1 MKRTLPA
8 LAAAALLLVSVRAQ
22 QPATSQQP
30 NEVSTTISSD
40 QAGSAPR
47 FAVPDFIALSKDAE
61 TVDAAQTI
69 GRVLW
74 DDLNFER
81 EFALIPRD
89 VLATI
94 PPATSLVDIPFDRY
108 REINAD
114 GIIIGAVQ
122 KTELGVRVE
131 VRLFNRNRQSVF
143 SREYSGSVG
152 NKRLYAHTIADELHQ
167 QQRALRG
174 VARTKLTFNSDRDGE
189 RMAGTVENRGVKEI
203 YIADYD
209 GENQRRV
216 TTQRSLNINS
226 TWSPDARSI
235 AYTSYRRGAP
245 TIFISNIY
253 QGTLD
258 EPTKGAAGQAFL
270 PAWSPDGTRIAF
282 TSTRDGNSEIY
293 VANRDGSNV
302 RRITNSAAIDST
314 PTWSPTGTQI
324 AFTSDRYRH
333 AADLH
338 RGRGWAG
345 AAPADTRVVCGPAD
359 LVAGALQ
366 RGRVHGAHGSGQ
378 RHQGHRTRD
387 RPGQAAD
394 VRGRHEREPGVLGQ
408 RPPHCLHVH
417 PVRQVA
423 NLHHQ
428 QGRQGPPSD
437 HADRQ
442 QLPARLVQVATRTL
456 WEYVNE
462 PDARI
467 PAGDPGN
474 PADAVRPDHRGV
486 RRQETSG
493 GAPCP
498 AATDHGSEHLRC
510 AAACAT

>member
-1 MKRTLPA
+1 MKRILPA
-8 LAAAALLLVSVRAQ
+8 LAAAALLIVSLQ
-22 QPATSQQP
+22 GEQPATSQQP
-30 NEVSTTISSD
+30 SEVSTTISSD

-47 FAVPDFIALSKDAE
+47 FAVPDFIAMSRDAE

-81 EFALIPRD
+81 EFSLIPKD

-94 PPATSLVDIPFDRY
+94 PPATSLVDVPFDRY

-114 GIIIGAVQ
+114 GIIIGTVQ
-122 KTELGVRVE
+122 RTDLGVRVE
-131 VRLFNRNRQSVF
+131 VRLFNRGRQAVF
-143 SREYSGSVG
+143 SREYSGSVA

-189 RMAGTVENRGVKEI
+189 RMSGTVENRGVKEI

-226 TWSPDARSI
+226 AWSPDARSI

-245 TIFISNIY
+245 AIFISNIY

-302 RRITNSAAIDST
+302 RRITSSTTIDST

-324 AFTSDRYRH
+324 AFTSDRTGTPQIYIVG
-333 AADLH
+333 ADGLGLRQLTH
-338 RGRGWAG
+338 EPYA
-345 AAPADTRVVCGPAD
+345 
-359 LVAGALQ
+359 
-366 RGRVHGAHGSGQ
+366 
-378 RHQGHRTRD
+378 D
-387 RPGQAAD
+387 RPTWSPAPYNEIAYTARTGPGNDVKVIELATGQVRQLTFGEGTNESPSFAAN
-394 VRGRHEREPGVLGQ
+394 GRHIAFMSTRSGKSQIFTISKDGKDL
-408 RPPHCLHVH
+408 
-417 PVRQVA
+417 RQI
-423 NLHHQ
+423 
-428 QGRQGPPSD
+428 
-437 HADRQ
+437 
-442 QLPARLVQVATRTL
+442 TRTGNN
-456 WEYVNE
+456 YQ
-462 PDARI
+462 PDW
-467 PAGDPGN
+467 
-474 PADAVRPDHRGV
+474 
-486 RRQETSG
+486 SK
-493 GAPCP
+493 
-498 AATDHGSEHLRC
+498 
-510 AAACAT
+510 